1 VMILTPLEASRQV
14 IISVHEALPAR
25 LAHHALRRAQ
35 RLAAMSPLSTTA
47 SEGYTG
53 MAAEAT
59 PLMRCTHGIRPLQ
72 ELA

>member
-1 VMILTPLEASRQV
+1 
-14 IISVHEALPAR
+14 
-25 LAHHALRRAQ
+25 
-35 RLAAMSPLSTTA
+35 MSPLSTTA

-59 PLMRCTHGIRPLQ
+59 RLMRCTLGIRPLQ